1 MKAYITKYALS
12 SGVDLKEGELYKS
25 YFKLSGKTYSPL
37 VGKNDF
43 YQNPQDAILRC
54 EEMRT
59 AKIKSLK
66 KQIAKLE
73 ALDFESMVRKA
84 GE

>member
-1 MKAYITKYALS
+1 MKAYITKYALTD
-12 SGVDLKEGELYKS
+12 GVELKEGEIIED
-25 YFKLSGKTYSPL
+25 YFKLSEKTYSPL
-37 VGKNDF
+37 VFKNDF
-43 YQNPQDAILRC
+43 HGTAGGAILRC

-73 ALDFESMVRKA
+73 ALDFVDMVRKA

>member
-12 SGVDLKEGELYKS
+12 SGVDLKEGELYEN
-25 YFKLSGKTYSPL
+25 YFKLSEKTYSPL

-43 YQNPQDAILRC
+43 HQNPQDAILRC
-54 EEMRT
+54 EEMRA

-73 ALDFESMVRKA
+73 SLDFVDMVRKA